1 LKKSKK
7 SSHKWVKSAIKSKPE
22 MIFYIK
28 LIKIEKNCN
37 KWNNINN
44 ETKKIIFS
52 IKKKF
57 KAKKEE
63 LLLNF
68 IKK

>member
-1 LKKSKK
+1 
-7 SSHKWVKSAIKSKPE
+7 

-37 KWNNINN
+37 KWNNIKN